1 MTSRSMKLGLNLVAN
16 GAHGGGWRMPD
27 SLLGSAMDIGMWKT
41 LAKEAE
47 RAKFHL
53 MFWADGM
60 AVRSSAKD
68 DTQLSYDSRI
78 DVFEPMTLLSA
89 LSAVTEHM
97 GYIAT
102 VSTTYYEPF
111 TVARLFASLDH
122 ISEGRVGWNV
132 VTSWSEQEALNYNRD
147 KHMEHGARY
156 RRAQEFVDVVFG
168 LWDSYEDDAFI
179 RNQAT
184 GQYFDPAKI
193 HVPDHKGE
201 HFKVRGPLNARRP
214 IQGYPV
220 IVQAG
225 SSGPGQDLAGRIAEL
240 VYTMQKSLP
249 EAQAFYAGVKEKV
262 VAHGRRP
269 EHSLIMPG
277 MMPIMADTMQE
288 ARDLQEQL
296 QELIH
301 PQLGLAALYPSF
313 GDLSGYDLDAPVPAL
328 NADTNSLKSEHAKL
342 ARQLAANQGLTIRQL
357 INQRSASGHHVIVGT
372 PESIA
377 DEMTEWF
384 LGHGC
389 DGWNILPPYF
399 PGPVRDIF
407 EKLIP
412 ALQRRGVFH
421 TEYEGKTL
429 RENLGLPRPEHPARR
444 RAAAAE

>member
-1 MTSRSMKLGLNLVAN
+1 MKLGLNLVAN

-27 SLLGSAMDIGMWKT
+27 ALLGAAMDIGMWKT
-41 LAKEAE
+41 LAREAE
-47 RAKFHL
+47 RAKFHM

-68 DTQLSYDSRI
+68 NAQLSYDSRI

-122 ISEGRVGWNV
+122 ITEGRVGWNV

-179 RNQAT
+179 RDQAT

-193 HVPDHKGE
+193 HVPDHRGE

-249 EAQAFYAGVKEKV
+249 EAQAFYTSVKEKV
-262 VAHGRRP
+262 AAQGRSP
-269 EHSLIMPG
+269 DHALIMPG
-277 MMPIMADTMQE
+277 VMPIMADTMQE
-288 ARDLQEQL
+288 ARDLNERL

-313 GDLSGYDLDAPVPAL
+313 GDLSGYDLDAPVPQML
-328 NADTNSLKSEHAKL
+328 ADTNSLKSEHAKL
-342 ARQLAANQGLTIRQL
+342 ARNLAANQGLTIRQL

-377 DEMTEWF
+377 DEMSDWF
-384 LGHGC
+384 LNRGC

-407 EKLIP
+407 DKLIP

-421 TEYEGKTL
+421 REYEGRTL

-444 RAAAAE
+444 KAAAAE

>member
-1 MTSRSMKLGLNLVAN
+1 MKLGLNLVAN

-27 SLLGSAMDIGMWKT
+27 ALLGAAMDIGMWKT
-41 LAKEAE
+41 LAREAE
-47 RAKFHL
+47 RAKFHM

-68 DTQLSYDSRI
+68 NAQLSYDSRI

-122 ISEGRVGWNV
+122 ITEGRVGWNV

-179 RNQAT
+179 RDQAT

-193 HVPDHKGE
+193 HVPDHRGE

-249 EAQAFYAGVKEKV
+249 EAQAFYTSVKEKV
-262 VAHGRRP
+262 AAQGRSP
-269 EHSLIMPG
+269 DHALIMPG
-277 MMPIMADTMQE
+277 VMPIMADTMQE
-288 ARDLQEQL
+288 ARDLNERL

-313 GDLSGYDLDAPVPAL
+313 GDLSGYDLDAPVPQML
-328 NADTNSLKSEHAKL
+328 ADTNSLKSEHAKL
-342 ARQLAANQGLTIRQL
+342 ARNLAANQGLTIRQL
-357 INQRSASGHHVIVGT
+357 INQRGASGHHVIVGT

-377 DEMTEWF
+377 DEMSDWF
-384 LGHGC
+384 LNRGC

-407 EKLIP
+407 DKLIP

-421 TEYEGKTL
+421 REYEGRTL

-444 RAAAAE
+444 KAAAAE

>member
-1 MTSRSMKLGLNLVAN
+1 MTSRTMKLGLNLVAN

-27 SLLGSAMDIGMWKT
+27 ALLGAAMDIGMWKT
-41 LAKEAE
+41 LAREAE
-47 RAKFHL
+47 RAKFHM

-68 DTQLSYDSRI
+68 NAQLSYDSRI

-122 ISEGRVGWNV
+122 ITEGRVGWNV

-193 HVPDHKGE
+193 HVPDHRGE

-262 VAHGRRP
+262 AAQGRSP
-269 EHSLIMPG
+269 DHALIMPG
-277 MMPIMADTMQE
+277 VMPIMADTMQE
-288 ARDLQEQL
+288 ARDLNERL

-313 GDLSGYDLDAPVPAL
+313 GDLSGYDLDAPVPQML
-328 NADTNSLKSEHAKL
+328 ADTNSLKSEHAKL
-342 ARQLAANQGLTIRQL
+342 ARNLAANQGLTIRQL

-377 DEMTEWF
+377 DEMSDWF
-384 LGHGC
+384 LNRGC

-407 EKLIP
+407 DKLIP

-421 TEYEGKTL
+421 REYEGRTL

-444 RAAAAE
+444 KAAAAE